1 MPEITPKGFLGAPK
15 KNNSILMDYTIN
27 DILATLVGG
36 VVISKLYN
44 ISIIKSVIG
53 LFLLLSILRLVFG
66 VNSEMISDL
75 ISEVEV

>member
-53 LFLLLSILRLVFG
+53 LFLLLAILRLVFG

>member
-1 MPEITPKGFLGAPK
+1 
-15 KNNSILMDYTIN
+15 MDYTIN

-53 LFLLLSILRLVFG
+53 IFLLLGILRLVFG
-66 VNSEMISDL
+66 VNSEMMTDL
-75 ISEVEV
+75 ISQVEV